1 MARWTRSWVTLAAI
15 FLLGTGLAWTAVQ
28 TFRDEI
34 QQRATQD
41 AVVTSRTVLSLVIT
55 RHLDASSLTNG
66 LSPAQVA
73 ELHRDVTVLQQDQK
87 VVGLE
92 LWRAD
97 GTLLFADRA
106 HPTVES
112 SLPAHELDRSRREP
126 AFVLVNKDGDGR
138 GIDTFEIF
146 LTADAD
152 RDGRTDAILEV
163 ILSEEQVAQVIE
175 SASLR
180 LYGATAALLLL
191 LATGL
196 VWIRHRLAVREHEL
210 RQDQLTGLGNR
221 TFLGEQE
228 ARLRSL
234 QRDHYAA
241 LLLLDLNDFKEVNDR
256 LGHRVGDDL
265 LFAVATRLRNAL
277 RPQDTLVRL
286 GGDEF
291 VVLLTDLPYPAVAKS
306 VAGHLL
312 DSLRAPLTVGGI
324 DLEVGASVGIAAYPR
339 DGENLDTL
347 LQHAE
352 IAMYEAKRSGI
363 ATVTYEPAQ
372 DEHDVRQL
380 ALLAQLRRA
389 LASEELVLDYQPKL
403 DLRSGTIVGFEALV
417 RWNHPEHGL
426 LSPDRFVPMAE
437 RTALIKPLT
446 EWVLCTAVKQCA
458 AWRRAGHDITVAVNV
473 SPRNLLDPNLLTGV
487 LSALQAGDLPAEALE
502 LEITETAVMTDSE
515 AACGMLLQLRALGVR
530 VSVDDF
536 GAGYTSLSLLRSL
549 PVHTLKIDRAFV
561 TSMLDD
567 PSCEAV
573 VRCVIQ
579 LAKDLEL
586 SIIAEGVETP
596 EVSQRLAALGC
607 DEIQG
612 WAVSRPMRP
621 ALVEGWLTEWIHSDR
636 SATLSAGTD
645 RRRTTFPGVGYSGL

>member
-1 MARWTRSWVTLAAI
+1 
-15 FLLGTGLAWTAVQ
+15 
-28 TFRDEI
+28 
-34 QQRATQD
+34 
-41 AVVTSRTVLSLVIT
+41 
-55 RHLDASSLTNG
+55 
-66 LSPAQVA
+66 
-73 ELHRDVTVLQQDQK
+73 
-87 VVGLE
+87 
-92 LWRAD
+92 
-97 GTLLFADRA
+97 
-106 HPTVES
+106 
-112 SLPAHELDRSRREP
+112 
-126 AFVLVNKDGDGR
+126 
-138 GIDTFEIF
+138 
-146 LTADAD
+146 
-152 RDGRTDAILEV
+152 
-163 ILSEEQVAQVIE
+163 
-175 SASLR
+175 
-180 LYGATAALLLL
+180 L

-221 TFLGEQE
+221 RFLGEQE

-234 QRDHYAA
+234 QRDHCAA

-265 LFAVATRLRNAL
+265 LSAVATRLRNAL

-312 DSLRAPLTVGGI
+312 DSLRVPLTVGGI

-363 ATVTYEPAQ
+363 ATVTYESAQ

-446 EWVLCTAVKQCA
+446 EWVLCTAVKQCT

-502 LEITETAVMTDSE
+502 LEITETAVMTDPE

-536 GAGYTSLSLLRSL
+536 GVGYTSLSLLRSL
-549 PVHTLKIDRAFV
+549 PVRTLKIDRAFV

-621 ALVEGWLTEWIHSDR
+621 ALVEGWLTEWAHSDR

-645 RRRTTFPGVGYSGL
+645 RRRITFPGVGYSG

>member
-28 TFRDEI
+28 TFRAEI

-55 RHLDASSLTNG
+55 RHLDAASLANG

-106 HPTVES
+106 HPTVET
-112 SLPAHELDRSRREP
+112 SLPAYELDRSRREP
-126 AFVLVNKDGDGR
+126 AYVLVNKDGGGR

-163 ILSEEQVAQVIE
+163 ILSEGQVEQVIE

-180 LYGATAALLLL
+180 LYGATAVLLLL
-191 LATGL
+191 LAAGL
-196 VWIRHRLAVREHEL
+196 VWIRHRLAVREREL

-221 TFLGEQE
+221 RFLGEQE

-234 QRDHYAA
+234 QRDHCAA

-265 LFAVATRLRNAL
+265 LSAVATRLRNAL

-312 DSLRAPLTVGGI
+312 DSLRVPLTVGGI

-380 ALLAQLRRA
+380 AMLAQLRRA

-437 RTALIKPLT
+437 RNRAHQATHRMGVVHSRQTVHRLAPRRTRHHGCGERLTAQPARPQFAHRGAFG
-446 EWVLCTAVKQCA
+446 TAGRGSA
-458 AWRRAGHDITVAVNV
+458 RRGARARDHRDRCHDR
-473 SPRNLLDPNLLTGV
+473 P
-487 LSALQAGDLPAEALE
+487 
-502 LEITETAVMTDSE
+502 E
-515 AACGMLLQLRALGVR
+515 AACGMLLQLRALGVG

-536 GAGYTSLSLLRSL
+536 GVGYTSLSLLRSL
-549 PVHTLKIDRAFV
+549 PVRTLKSTEHSSPQCLTTPHARRWSAASSSSPR
-561 TSMLDD
+561 TSN
-567 PSCEAV
+567 
-573 VRCVIQ
+573 
-579 LAKDLEL
+579 
-586 SIIAEGVETP
+586 
-596 EVSQRLAALGC
+596 
-607 DEIQG
+607 
-612 WAVSRPMRP
+612 
-621 ALVEGWLTEWIHSDR
+621 
-636 SATLSAGTD
+636 
-645 RRRTTFPGVGYSGL
+645 

>member
-1 MARWTRSWVTLAAI
+1 M
-15 FLLGTGLAWTAVQ
+15 
-28 TFRDEI
+28 
-34 QQRATQD
+34 
-41 AVVTSRTVLSLVIT
+41 
-55 RHLDASSLTNG
+55 
-66 LSPAQVA
+66 
-73 ELHRDVTVLQQDQK
+73 
-87 VVGLE
+87 
-92 LWRAD
+92 
-97 GTLLFADRA
+97 
-106 HPTVES
+106 
-112 SLPAHELDRSRREP
+112 
-126 AFVLVNKDGDGR
+126 LVNKGGDGR

-146 LTADAD
+146 LTVDVD
-152 RDGRTDAILEV
+152 RDGHTDAILEV
-163 ILSEEQVAQVIE
+163 ILSEDQVVQVIE

-180 LYGATAALLLL
+180 LYAATAALLLL
-191 LATGL
+191 LAAGL
-196 VWIRHRLAVREHEL
+196 VWLRYRLAVREREL
-210 RQDQLTGLGNR
+210 RHDQLTGLGNR
-221 TFLGEQE
+221 TLLGEQE

-234 QRDHYAA
+234 QRDHCAA
-241 LLLLDLNDFKEVNDR
+241 LLLLDLNDFKEVNDT

-265 LFAVATRLRNAL
+265 LVAVATRLRAAL

-291 VVLLTDLPYPAVAKS
+291 VVLLTDLPYPAVAES
-306 VAGHLL
+306 VAGHLV

-352 IAMYEAKRSGI
+352 IAMYAAKRSGI

-372 DEHDVRQL
+372 NEHDVRQL

-389 LASEELVLDYQPKL
+389 LASDELVLDYQPKL
-403 DLRSGTIVGFEALV
+403 DLRSGTIVGVEALM

-446 EWVLCTAVKQCA
+446 EWVLGTAVKQCA

-473 SPRNLLDPNLLTGV
+473 SPRNLLDPNLLTAV

-502 LEITETAVMTDSE
+502 LEITETAIMTDPE
-515 AACGMLLQLRALGVR
+515 AACGMLLQLRALGVK

-536 GAGYTSLSLLRSL
+536 GAGYTSLSVLRSL
-549 PVHTLKIDRAFV
+549 PVNTLKIDRTFV
-561 TSMLDD
+561 TSMPDD
-567 PSCEAV
+567 PSREAV

-586 SIIAEGVETP
+586 STIAEGVETP

-621 ALVEGWLTEWIHSDR
+621 ALVEGWLTEWAHSDR

>member
-1 MARWTRSWVTLAAI
+1 MTLAAI
-15 FLLGTGLAWTAVQ
+15 LLLGTGLAWTAVQ
-28 TFRDEI
+28 TFRAEI

-55 RHLDASSLTNG
+55 RHLDAASLANG

-106 HPTVES
+106 HPTVET
-112 SLPAHELDRSRREP
+112 SLPAYELDRSRREP
-126 AFVLVNKDGDGR
+126 AYVLVNKDGGGR

-163 ILSEEQVAQVIE
+163 ILSEGQVEQVIE

-180 LYGATAALLLL
+180 LYGATAVLLLL
-191 LATGL
+191 LAAGL
-196 VWIRHRLAVREHEL
+196 VWIRHRLAVREREL

-221 TFLGEQE
+221 RFLGEQE

-234 QRDHYAA
+234 QRDHCAA

-265 LFAVATRLRNAL
+265 LSAVATRLRNAL

-312 DSLRAPLTVGGI
+312 DSLRVPLTVGGI

-380 ALLAQLRRA
+380 AMLAQLRRA

-446 EWVLCTAVKQCA
+446 EWVLCTAVKQCT

-502 LEITETAVMTDSE
+502 LEITETAVMTDRK
-515 AACGMLLQLRALGVR
+515 QP
-530 VSVDDF
+530 
-536 GAGYTSLSLLRSL
+536 AGCSYSCAPSGWGSRST
-549 PVHTLKIDRAFV
+549 TLASGTPRCPCCARCRCAR
-561 TSMLDD
+561 SNR
-567 PSCEAV
+567 PSIRHLNA
-573 VRCVIQ
+573 
-579 LAKDLEL
+579 
-586 SIIAEGVETP
+586 
-596 EVSQRLAALGC
+596 
-607 DEIQG
+607 
-612 WAVSRPMRP
+612 
-621 ALVEGWLTEWIHSDR
+621 
-636 SATLSAGTD
+636 
-645 RRRTTFPGVGYSGL
+645 

>member
-28 TFRDEI
+28 TFRAEI

-55 RHLDASSLTNG
+55 RHLDAASLANG

-106 HPTVES
+106 HPTVET
-112 SLPAHELDRSRREP
+112 SLPAYELDRSRREP
-126 AFVLVNKDGDGR
+126 AYVLVNKDGGGR

-163 ILSEEQVAQVIE
+163 ILSEGQVEQVIE

-180 LYGATAALLLL
+180 LYGATAVLLLL
-191 LATGL
+191 LAAGL
-196 VWIRHRLAVREHEL
+196 VWIRHRLAVREREL

-221 TFLGEQE
+221 RFLGEQE

-234 QRDHYAA
+234 QRDHCAA

-265 LFAVATRLRNAL
+265 LSAVATRLRNAL

-312 DSLRAPLTVGGI
+312 DSLRVPLTVGGI

-446 EWVLCTAVKQCA
+446 EWVLCTAVKQCT

-487 LSALQAGDLPAEALE
+487 LSALQAGICPQRR
-502 LEITETAVMTDSE
+502 SSS
-515 AACGMLLQLRALGVR
+515 RSPR
-530 VSVDDF
+530 P
-536 GAGYTSLSLLRSL
+536 LS
-549 PVHTLKIDRAFV
+549 
-561 TSMLDD
+561 
-567 PSCEAV
+567 
-573 VRCVIQ
+573 
-579 LAKDLEL
+579 
-586 SIIAEGVETP
+586 
-596 EVSQRLAALGC
+596 
-607 DEIQG
+607 
-612 WAVSRPMRP
+612 
-621 ALVEGWLTEWIHSDR
+621 
-636 SATLSAGTD
+636 
-645 RRRTTFPGVGYSGL
+645 